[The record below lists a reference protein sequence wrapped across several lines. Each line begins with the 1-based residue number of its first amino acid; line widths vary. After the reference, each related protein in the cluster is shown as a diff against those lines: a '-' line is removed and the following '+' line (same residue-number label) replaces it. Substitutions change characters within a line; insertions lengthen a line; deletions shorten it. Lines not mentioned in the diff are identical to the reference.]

1 MKNILFLIIVSSLII
16 LQFGCK
22 DKAVEP
28 INDDG
33 NDVDTIVERK
43 PNLYIYPTRE
53 LNLSVRIDFPKGG
66 KILESIPE
74 YNNEWDVS
82 VKPDGKINDTFEYLF
97 YECKVPDLTQNIY
110 GWLVAVDDLKQFFEN
125 NLSLSGFSEKEIK
138 DFTDYW
144 IPLLKDYTYY
154 EIYPQYK
161 NTLEKMTIIT
171 FSIEPKNIFRL
182 QYVIKG
188 RDNNSI
194 SLQEPII
201 ETAKRERY
209 FSVEWGVIIK

>member
-1 MKNILFLIIVSSLII
+1 MKNILLLIFVLLITI

-22 DKAVEP
+22 DKSIEP
-28 INDDG
+28 INYDD
-33 NDVDTIVERK
+33 NNIDTIVDRK
-43 PNLYIYPTRE
+43 PNLYIYPTE
-53 LNLSVRIDFPKGG
+53 EISLSIRIDFPNGG

-74 YNNEWDVS
+74 YNNSWDVF
-82 VKPDGKINDTFEYLF
+82 VKPTGIINDVYEYLF
-97 YECKVPDLTQNIY
+97 YECKVPDLTQKTY
-110 GWLVAVDDLKQFFEN
+110 GWLVARDDLKHFFDN
-125 NLSLSGFSEKEIK
+125 NLSLSGFNEKEIK

-144 IPLLKDYTYY
+144 IPLLKEYSYY

-161 NTLEKMTIIT
+161 NTLEKMTIIN
-171 FSIEPKNIFRL
+171 FSTVPKNIYRM
-182 QYVIKG
+182 QYVIRG

-201 ETAKRERY
+201 ETAKREGY